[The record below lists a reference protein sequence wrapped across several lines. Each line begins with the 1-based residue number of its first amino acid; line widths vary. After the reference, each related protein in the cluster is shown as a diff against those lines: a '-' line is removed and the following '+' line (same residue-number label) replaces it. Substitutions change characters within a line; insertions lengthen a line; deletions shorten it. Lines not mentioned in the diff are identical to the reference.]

1 MVPGR
6 RAELLL
12 RERVAL
18 FLARPAPD
26 LPLDRFAGLLAE
38 LLAVR
43 LLELLERPAVEP
55 DAFVVRPFLLPDF
68 ARPAD
73 GFADCAIG
81 ALLVW
86 TVGRLAILLP
96 EASTSNR
103 SADRAC
109 WLDAR

>member
-55 DAFVVRPFLLPDF
+55 DA
-68 ARPAD
+68 
-73 GFADCAIG
+73 
-81 ALLVW
+81 
-86 TVGRLAILLP
+86 
-96 EASTSNR
+96 STSNA